1 MFVNNIVRATITHP
15 ITEPATLQLN
25 DKAKHHFSPVAV
37 TINYFNYLPFDV
49 SIVERSGFRHSVPSV
64 IGENAT
70 HCDFIVRLTYTIRS
84 SSISDIKRVINS
96 MDVRPDDEVSIIKMT
111 FADNTGKYGNY
122 SYIGFEVVLETRYK
136 HELFSKINSDLYC
149 NKRDIVIS
157 SKPTSDAS
165 AHPYHADSKY
175 GGELLISDLESLNYE
190 DYAVRVEIIDNFDE
204 TGSKYSYS
212 LGDVACIVPKKD
224 PTRLNGV
231 YVTKIE
237 KNTLIGS
244 GFRIKTDKYEISEA
258 QEKLKLYDSVKEAEA
273 GGDLAASRK
282 LELENLTY
290 QHSLLKRDNDQSSL
304 KYKRELDD
312 IEHARKLE
320 TLQWEQRIKYLEREN
335 EQLTILRENERNDR
349 KDFFERNSQ
358 YRKETIDYLKFLPH
372 LIISIGAIYLAV
384 NKLSAPNSK

>member
-15 ITEPATLQLN
+15 VTEPATLQLN
-25 DKAKHHFSPVAV
+25 DRAKNHYSPVSVA
-37 TINYFNYLPFDV
+37 INYFNYLPFDV
-49 SIVERSGFRHSVPSV
+49 SIVERSGFRHVVPSV

-84 SSISDIKRVINS
+84 SSISEIKRVINS
-96 MDVRPDDEVSIIKMT
+96 MDVRPEDDLSIIKTT
-111 FADNTGKYGNY
+111 FADNTGKYGNF
-122 SYIGFEVVLETRYK
+122 SYVGFEIVLETRYK
-136 HELFSKINSDLYC
+136 HELFSKVNSDLYC

-157 SKPTSDAS
+157 SRQIHDAS
-165 AHPYHADSKY
+165 AHPYSSDSKFN
-175 GGELLISDLESLNYE
+175 GEPLTSDIEELNSE
-190 DYAVRVEIIDNFDE
+190 DYAIRVELIDNFE
-204 TGSKYSYS
+204 ESGPLYSYS

-224 PTRLNGV
+224 PTRLNGI

-237 KNTLIGS
+237 KNTLTGN
-244 GFRIKTDKYEISEA
+244 GFRIKTDKYDLSEA
-258 QEKLKLYDSVKEAEA
+258 QEKLKLYDSIKEAES

-290 QHSLLKRDNDQSSL
+290 QHSLLKRDNDQISL
-304 KYKRELDD
+304 KHKRELDD
-312 IEHARKLE
+312 IEHTRKLE
-320 TLQWEQRIKYLEREN
+320 SFEWEQRIKFLEREN
-335 EQLTILRENERNDR
+335 EQLTMLRENERNDR

-384 NKLSAPNSK
+384 NKLNPNSK